1 LTAIGEKQS
10 PQRRIGEFSS
20 DTAGPRPGES
30 RQQLMK
36 GASIHSPDRMS
47 LPSAILRLPVL
58 VVLLVSWGLGAVTP
72 RPAIAEPPEPITVAV
87 VFART
92 GHGSLQSLPSYDM
105 VQLAAKMVNDRG
117 GVLGRPI
124 KLLEFDSKST
134 ALGARWAALQAVQA
148 GTVAVIGPSWSSHAM
163 VMAPILQDAGIPMI
177 ATTATANRITGLGDY
192 IFRVCYTNDFQAE
205 ALARF
210 AWKNLGARRAAVLTI
225 ADDIYSETL
234 STEFSERFVG
244 RGGRIEIQLR
254 YLQTAVDFGEH
265 VAEVQAVAPDL
276 VFVPGYT
283 GDVGLILRQARRL
296 GLTMPFLG
304 GDGWT
309 GLEQYAHLGPLSGDN
324 YHTSHWHPSIDTPS
338 SHALI
343 NALTAHYGDEAL
355 TIMDA
360 GNATEY
366 DAFNLLV
373 DAIRRAGRIERAAI
387 RDALAATKDFP
398 GASGTISYRGS
409 RDPTKPIV
417 VLRIASDGAVYV
429 TRMEPQ

>member
-1 LTAIGEKQS
+1 M
-10 PQRRIGEFSS
+10 SS
-20 DTAGPRPGES
+20 
-30 RQQLMK
+30 L
-36 GASIHSPDRMS
+36 
-47 LPSAILRLPVL
+47 SAILSMALL
-58 VVLLVSWGLGAVTP
+58 IVLLAGCCLWAGAL
-72 RPAIAEPPEPITVAV
+72 RSEAAQPPEPVTVAA

-92 GHGSLQSLPSYDM
+92 GHGSLQSLPSYEM

-124 KLLEFDSKST
+124 KLLEFDSRST
-134 ALGARWAALQAVQA
+134 VLGARWAALQAVQA
-148 GTVAVIGPSWSSHAM
+148 GVVAVIGPSWSSQAM
-163 VMAPILQDAGIPMI
+163 VMAPILHEAGIPMI
-177 ATTATANRITGLGDY
+177 ATTATAKGLTGLGDY

-210 AWKNLGARRAAVLTI
+210 AYENLEARRAAILTI

-234 STEFSERFVG
+234 STEFSERFAG

-254 YLQTAVDFGEH
+254 YLQTAVDFAEH
-265 VAEVQAVAPDL
+265 LAAVQAASPDL

-283 GDVGLILRQARRL
+283 GDAGLILRQARRL
-296 GLTMPFLG
+296 GLTMTFLG

-309 GLEQYAHLGPLSGDN
+309 GIEQYAHLGPLPGDN

-338 SHALI
+338 SHTLL
-343 NALTAHYGDEAL
+343 NALTAHYGEEAL
-355 TIMDA
+355 TMMDA

-366 DAFNLLV
+366 DALNLLV
-373 DAIRRAGRIERAAI
+373 DAIRRAGSIDRVVI

-398 GASGTISYRGS
+398 GVSGSISYQGS
-409 RDPTKPIV
+409 RDPAKPIV
-417 VLRIASDGAVYV
+417 VLRIDSAGAIYV